1 MVEYR
6 DRNDMWDSSLP
17 AGGMLV
23 YRVNPLVTQTGN
35 LGKDFELYVFRPNSN
50 AGTSAG
56 LIKRATLGTDTRRTS
71 FGHIDDND
79 YPFYSDGTRAYFCI
93 TDVEETAE
101 GISFSYSTDI
111 TGSSAVTE
119 IDADLIPDGKIYT
132 LQGIRINRISSTG
145 IYIIDGKKV
154 FVRK

>member
-1 MVEYR
+1 MQIFNNKGGCVIIAR
-6 DRNDMWDSSLP
+6 LGRWLNDSASVIDESQLP
-17 AGGMLV
+17 
-23 YRVNPLVTQTGN
+23 
-35 LGKDFELYVFRPNSN
+35 
-50 AGTSAG
+50 SASHS
-56 LIKRATLGTDTRRTS
+56 AAYHPDQDTRRTS

-93 TDVEETAE
+93 TDVKETAE
-101 GISFSYSTDI
+101 GISFSFSTDI

-132 LQGIRINRISSTG
+132 LQGIRINRITSTG